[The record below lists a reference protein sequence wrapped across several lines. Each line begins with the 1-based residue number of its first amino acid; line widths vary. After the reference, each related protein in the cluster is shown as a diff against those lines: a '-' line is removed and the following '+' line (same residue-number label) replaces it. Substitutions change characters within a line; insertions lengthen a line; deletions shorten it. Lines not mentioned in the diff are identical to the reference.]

1 MLCLQRTLA
10 FATIASVLFIVA
22 TGAQA
27 AAAQRTFVAS
37 YGNDLWPCSL
47 AQPCRGFQA
56 AINAVAAGGEVVA
69 LDSAGYGA
77 MEIHKSV
84 SVIVPPGIHAG
95 LSPGTGIPLPGFPG
109 QSTVV
114 LIDIQSTDTVV
125 LRGLSVNQQ
134 GTVNGGIHWLSA
146 NGGTVHIE
154 NTTVNG
160 FLYAGLF
167 MGAPLGQMF
176 VKDSIFRNNGYG
188 IYLRGNLGFNNLSA
202 DHVRIENSSSSGFTN
217 EGLGRV
223 SISDSVISGNGI
235 GISHTNVSGTN
246 TIVDVYVNRCTISNN
261 AVTFKLVSAG
271 NDFSE
276 ILVAASMIGNTG
288 IIRAGPHS
296 VVISLG
302 NNSWSPF
309 TFDTTHPPE

>member
-1 MLCLQRTLA
+1 MLRRVFASTSIALA
-10 FATIASVLFIVA
+10 LFVAVEAS
-22 TGAQA
+22 GAQP
-27 AAAQRTFVAS
+27 QRTFVAS
-37 YGNDLWPCSL
+37 YGKDVWPCSL
-47 AQPCRGFQA
+47 TQPCRGFQA
-56 AINAVAAGGEVVA
+56 AINAVAPSGEVVA
-69 LDSAGYGA
+69 LDSAGYGS

-114 LIDIQSTDTVV
+114 LIDIQSTNTVV

-134 GTVNGGIHWLSA
+134 GTVTGGIHWLSA

-160 FLYAGLF
+160 FQYAGLF
-167 MGAPLGQMF
+167 MDAPLGQMF
-176 VKDSIFRNNGYG
+176 VKDSIFRDNGYG
-188 IYLRGNLGFNNLSA
+188 IYLRGDLGFNNFSA
-202 DHVRIENSSSSGFTN
+202 DHVRIESSSLSGFTN

-223 SISDSVISGNGI
+223 SISDCVISGNGI
-235 GISHTNVSGTN
+235 GISNTNVSGLN
-246 TIVDVYVNRCTISNN
+246 TFIDVLVNRCTISNN
-261 AVTFKLVSAG
+261 TVTFKLVSAG
-271 NDFSE
+271 NDWSE
-276 ILVAASMIGNTG
+276 ILVGASMISNTG
-288 IIRAGPHS
+288 IIRGGPHS

-309 TFDTTHPPE
+309 TFDATHPPQ